1 MASIREKKIG
11 KKVVSYVFTASL
23 GRDASGKQIRKYL
36 SWIPP
41 EGLTPAKARKA
52 AERAAD
58 AWEQEVIQKYQEEQK
73 AAVCGAAYNLP
84 PERRRDDFCE
94 FVNVI
99 WFALHIRGGNCKPT
113 SIAFYKIIVKVITTY
128 FKGSILQE
136 ISPIQIQ
143 KYLIYLQTD
152 YRTPRGKPFSPKSVR
167 HHYGTLTNIF
177 TYADKQEM
185 IVKNPMSRVDAPK
198 KVKKAV
204 DALNQEQ
211 AKRFFEVLP
220 ACDLDF
226 RCMLYLF
233 ITTGIRRGEC
243 VGIQWKDINFKDS
256 TLTIA
261 RCVTYTPEAGITV
274 STPKTENSVR
284 TIPLMPSTLNLLQEW
299 KKEIIAKNPDVP
311 LKEAFVFPR
320 GGDVFEPRDPGS
332 VTRRVK
338 RFMKNHDF
346 PDLSPHDLRHSCAT
360 LLLAEGADIKSVQEI
375 LGHADASTTLDYYVK
390 TDLNQMKAATQK
402 FANAFNL

>member
-11 KKVVSYVFTASL
+11 KKVVSYVFTVSL

-73 AAVCGAAYNLP
+73 AAACGAAYNLS
-84 PERRRDDFCE
+84 PERWWDDFCK
-94 FVNVI
+94 FVNDI
-99 WFALHIRGGNCKPT
+99 WFPLRIRGGNCKPT
-113 SIAFYKIIVKVITTY
+113 SIAFYKNIVKVITNY

-152 YRTPRGKPFSPKSVR
+152 YRIPRGKPFSPKSVR

-204 DALNQEQ
+204 
-211 AKRFFEVLP
+211 
-220 ACDLDF
+220 
-226 RCMLYLF
+226 
-233 ITTGIRRGEC
+233 
-243 VGIQWKDINFKDS
+243 
-256 TLTIA
+256 
-261 RCVTYTPEAGITV
+261 
-274 STPKTENSVR
+274 
-284 TIPLMPSTLNLLQEW
+284 
-299 KKEIIAKNPDVP
+299 
-311 LKEAFVFPR
+311 
-320 GGDVFEPRDPGS
+320 
-332 VTRRVK
+332 
-338 RFMKNHDF
+338 
-346 PDLSPHDLRHSCAT
+346 
-360 LLLAEGADIKSVQEI
+360 EGASETV
-375 LGHADASTTLDYYVK
+375 L
-390 TDLNQMKAATQK
+390 
-402 FANAFNL
+402 